1 MTLVRSEQVYV
12 KINCTCDQCGL
23 NLNCEWREICN
34 WLGLVYFG
42 VFSKLND
49 VIDLNRVGR
58 LSWLY
63 RICWLAAS
71 VVLGVGVGVMH
82 DYHGGGVVDKVCD
95 VETRRKETIQIC
107 EIDAS
112 LLA

>member
-1 MTLVRSEQVYV
+1 M
-12 KINCTCDQCGL
+12 
-23 NLNCEWREICN
+23 
-34 WLGLVYFG
+34 GLVYFG

-63 RICWLAAS
+63 RFCWLAAHH

-95 VETRRKETIQIC
+95 VKPAEKKRCKFVRLMKVY
-107 EIDAS
+107 
-112 LLA
+112 

>member
-1 MTLVRSEQVYV
+1 MTVTLVRSDQVYV
-12 KINCTCDQCGL
+12 KINCTCEQCGL
-23 NLNCEWREICN
+23 NLNCEWREICI

-63 RICWLAAS
+63 RICWLAAYVD

-82 DYHGGGVVDKVCD
+82 DYHGGGVVEKVCD
-95 VETRRKETIQIC
+95 VETRRK
-107 EIDAS
+107 
-112 LLA
+112 